1 MEIRTERL
9 EIPVGSERMGAY
21 LARPAA
27 AAPRPG
33 VIVWMEIFGVNAHI
47 RDVTERVARE
57 GYLALAPDFFHRTYP
72 GLEVG
77 YDAAGM
83 EIGMKGLSS
92 LDAEQMIADARA
104 AVAALR
110 AQPDCSGKVGAMGF
124 CIGGHMTYLTACE
137 TDVAAAA
144 SFYGG
149 GIAGP
154 QGPGGKP
161 STLSR
166 TPKLTG
172 KLLCLFGGK
181 DAMIPASQVDAIR
194 KALAD
199 AKKRHEV
206 VVYPDAD
213 HGFFCDQRAT
223 HHAPSAQD
231 AWERVKRLFA
241 EELGKRSAQ

>member
-1 MEIRTERL
+1 VEILRSRIEIR
-9 EIPVGSERMGAY
+9 VGDARMGAY
-21 LARPAA
+21 LARPKDG
-27 AAPRPG
+27 APRPG
-33 VIVWMEIFGVNAHI
+33 VIVWMEIFGVNSHI
-47 RDVTERVARE
+47 RDVTDRVAGE
-57 GYLALAPDFFHRTYP
+57 GYLALAPDFFHRSHP

-77 YDAAGM
+77 YDEQGM
-83 EIGMKGLSS
+83 AVGMKGLGA
-92 LDAEQMIADARA
+92 LDADGMIADARA

-110 AQPDCSGKVGAMGF
+110 AQPGCTGKLGAMGF

-149 GIAGP
+149 GIAAP
-154 QGPGGKP
+154 KGPGGKDAP
-161 STLSR
+161 IAR
-166 TPKLTG
+166 TPKLRG

-181 DAMIPASQVDAIR
+181 DAMIPQGQVDAIR

-223 HHAPSAQD
+223 YHKASADD
-231 AWERVKRLFA
+231 AWRRVKQLFA
-241 EELGKRSAQ
+241 EELR